1 MSATVDI
8 QEANGATPD
17 WTTVT
22 AARFCTSDVAVPGSN
37 YSIPIPN
44 TGYRYSFWKTFCLLM
59 SDIGTSINNIRF
71 YSDGAI
77 GWAFGTGGGLFVG
90 TKNSGDSGLAIASYA
105 QSTGTEGLTG
115 NAMGASSGG
124 HPVYKGAGYAV
135 TDVETYTI
143 LAPLLVDSAY
153 YTEYGQSKCVVLQVK
168 VDTPANGANQGVQ
181 TDEVLSWR
189 YDEI

>member
-22 AARFCTSDVAVPGSN
+22 AARFCTTDVCVPGTN
-37 YSIPIPN
+37 YPIPIPN
-44 TGYRYSFWKTFCLLM
+44 TGFRYSYWKTFCLLM
-59 SDIGTSINNIRF
+59 TGIGTSINNIRF
-71 YSDGAI
+71 YGDGAV
-77 GWAFGTGGGLFVG
+77 GWAFGAGGGLFVG

-105 QSTGTEGLTG
+105 IATGTEGLTG
-115 NAMGASSGG
+115 HAMGDPTNG
-124 HPVYKGAGYAV
+124 HPIYKGAGYSVA
-135 TDVETYTI
+135 DVEGYAI
-143 LAPLLVDSAY
+143 LAPLLVDSTY
-153 YTEYGQSKCVVLQVK
+153 YTVDGRSKAVVLQVK

-181 TDEVLSWR
+181 TDEVLSFR